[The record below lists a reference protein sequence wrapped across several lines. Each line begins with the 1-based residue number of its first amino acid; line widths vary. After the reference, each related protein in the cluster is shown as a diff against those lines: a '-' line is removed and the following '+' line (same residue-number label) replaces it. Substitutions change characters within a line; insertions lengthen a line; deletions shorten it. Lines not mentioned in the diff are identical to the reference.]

1 MATLE
6 ESGSSRQRST
16 MVTRQTILD
25 AAEEL
30 FTSHG
35 YADTALSEIAK
46 RSGVTK
52 SLIHHHFG
60 SKAALWSEVRGR
72 LWSEY
77 LSAQESVLQTDNGD
91 PAKMLEASIT
101 AYFRFLQQ
109 RPHVVRMIGWTLLE
123 DDPGCK
129 WVDVEF
135 NQRLVQTFNQA
146 QQAGKVRADL
156 DGACF
161 IAQVLSMVVHYFE
174 CKPEVAQMMTGDRH
188 AEMDDVYLQNML
200 RLVRHGAFPNSE
212 S

>member
-1 MATLE
+1 MTSLVE
-6 ESGSSRQRST
+6 GGSSRQQNT
-16 MVTRQTILD
+16 MITRQTILD

-52 SLIHHHFG
+52 SLIHHHFH

-72 LWSEY
+72 LWAEH
-77 LSAQESVLQTDNGD
+77 LSAQASVLHDRDSD
-91 PAKMLEASIT
+91 PTRLLEGSIR

-109 RPHVVRMIGWTLLE
+109 RPHLVRMIGWTLLE
-123 DDPGCK
+123 DDPSCK

-135 NQRLVQTFNQA
+135 NQQLVEIFNEA
-146 QQAGKVRADL
+146 QHAGKVRSDL

-161 IAQVLSMVVHYFE
+161 IAQMLSMVVHYFE
-174 CKPEVAQMMTGDRH
+174 CKPEVAHMMTGDRH
-188 AEMDDVYLQNML
+188 AETDDTYLENML
-200 RLVRHGAFPNSE
+200 RLVRHGAFVDPVS
-212 S
+212 